1 MNYSLFTEDEK
12 KKINDQLGIFGFPT
26 QSNNVGNSY
35 SEDKQKLLDDYEL
48 KKEALETINQAGD
61 EELNNYADNYNS
73 LGSRAARALQS
84 LGASF
89 QGKDPTAVFNA
100 QQQMKQNDIKN
111 ILDRNKNKRDL
122 AYTEAKDVLSRID
135 NLDKLETDRKK
146 NELEQQRWEK
156 AFERQQNLDQI
167 NQSNA
172 DRNYNLELQKLN
184 LTKDAQKQKD
194 LQDKQN
200 LEDQIKKED
209 DQLANL
215 KYLGKFGTDK
225 NYYKTLKNDLTREGE
240 IYTFNSAVAD
250 SLGIPKEKQA
260 DWIKNNPALP
270 KRDEGFNV
278 SSLKVKSILQQ
289 QPGYQRAYVKEV
301 NEETQQKIDE
311 AKPGSRIT
319 LRQFP
324 DIEFIVDADKNLYD
338 TVNQRLV
345 KFDNGTF
352 KAVSTPSF
360 K

>member
-48 KKEALETINQAGD
+48 KKEALDSIVQTGD
-61 EELNNYADNYNS
+61 EELDNYADNYNS

-111 ILDRNKNKRDL
+111 ILDRNKNKRDS

-184 LTKDAQKQKD
+184 LTKDLQNQKAAQEAA
-194 LQDKQN
+194 LQNQADTDKEN
-200 LEDQIKKED
+200 LRLEIIDDIRRDIQDENSTYNSHSGLWTSPDEALTKAKLNKINEKIVRFKYPNIKEEQIPEYINKLIKEGQAFDPSDMRRTALKKAEEIGGLKFKNNPNVIKKEYD
-209 DQLANL
+209 
-215 KYLGKFGTDK
+215 TD
-225 NYYKTLKNDLTREGE
+225 TDEF
-240 IYTFNSAVAD
+240 IYTFDTGEVIREKAQ
-250 SLGIPKEKQA
+250 PKK
-260 DWIKNNPALP
+260 
-270 KRDEGFNV
+270 
-278 SSLKVKSILQQ
+278 
-289 QPGYQRAYVKEV
+289 
-301 NEETQQKIDE
+301 
-311 AKPGSRIT
+311 
-319 LRQFP
+319 
-324 DIEFIVDADKNLYD
+324 
-338 TVNQRLV
+338 
-345 KFDNGTF
+345 
-352 KAVSTPSF
+352 
-360 K
+360 